1 MKKIAFIL
9 FLLTAYKLT
18 GQELKSITDKK
29 NTACSEISYK
39 SSLLYKAFIEHNE
52 IDSAR
57 IVLKYWESGCGITEP
72 IYRAKVLLSLKEGN
86 YREPLPAGG
95 ALNMI
100 FNYQNRMELVKKS
113 NFNPYNA
120 NKSEYGNI
128 PPGEEFDN
136 FTQREAADLKAKWD
150 PGTIEF
156 ILSEFYSSN
165 CDTILTKLQ
174 TSAFKKTSLAI
185 EYRSLVDKY
194 LKIPESNVSLVS
206 GLWIPTGDLKK
217 IGSHPE
223 LGVQGGIKLR
233 KMNYDFLMLFRFG
246 NSPNIYYARRAK
258 LSETMEPTNYFFSG
272 QIGIDIGRDLYARN
286 GHEFQLTGGIA
297 FDGLEAFEEGPT
309 IWSYN
314 FSFGPGYRYYITNSL
329 YIGLRTKY
337 NIVDYTLN
345 NMIDFT
351 GNPITVQLII
361 GNVNNQYRNH
371 FLKTL
376 KYKLRGTFKEK
387 SELPKILRW

>member
-1 MKKIAFIL
+1 MNKIAFI
-9 FLLTAYKLT
+9 FSLLIAGRLT
-18 GQELKSITDKK
+18 GQNIDSL
-29 NTACSEISYK
+29 TAKIKIDCSEISYK

-52 IDSAR
+52 IDSAK
-57 IVLKYWESGCGITEP
+57 ILLKYWESKCGITEP
-72 IYRAKVLLSLKEGN
+72 IYRAKVILSIKEGN

-100 FNYQNRMELVKKS
+100 FNYQNRMALVKKT
-113 NFNPYNA
+113 NLNTYNA
-120 NKSEYGNI
+120 NKSEYGYI
-128 PPGEEFDN
+128 PPGEEFDV
-136 FTQREAADLKAKWD
+136 FTQREAASLKGKCD
-150 PGTIEF
+150 PGTIEYM
-156 ILSEFYSSN
+156 LSEFYSSK

-174 TSAFKKTSLAI
+174 TSAFKKTSMAI
-185 EYRSLVDKY
+185 EYRSLVEKY
-194 LKIPESNVSLVS
+194 LKIPETNVALVS

-223 LGVQGGIKLR
+223 LGIQGGIKLR
-233 KMNYDFLMLFRFG
+233 KMNYDVIMLFRFG
-246 NSPNIYYARRAK
+246 NSPNNYYARRTK
-258 LSETMEPTNYFFSG
+258 LSDPMELTNYFFSG
-272 QIGIDIGRDLYARN
+272 QIGIDIGRDIYVRN
-286 GHEFQLTGGIA
+286 GHEIQLTGGISI
-297 FDGLEAFEEGPT
+297 DGFEAFEEGPS

-337 NIVDYTLN
+337 NIIDYTLN
-345 NMIDFT
+345 NIVDFT
-351 GNPITVQLII
+351 GNPITIQLII

-387 SELPKILRW
+387 SELPRILRW